1 MLISSAA
8 DILAGDRGPV
18 GGPDAG
24 APATAAAA
32 AATDPGARLEIW
44 LYWSLGSGRQLHT
57 DMLMT

>member
-44 LYWSLGSGRQLHT
+44 LYWSLGSGR
-57 DMLMT
+57 